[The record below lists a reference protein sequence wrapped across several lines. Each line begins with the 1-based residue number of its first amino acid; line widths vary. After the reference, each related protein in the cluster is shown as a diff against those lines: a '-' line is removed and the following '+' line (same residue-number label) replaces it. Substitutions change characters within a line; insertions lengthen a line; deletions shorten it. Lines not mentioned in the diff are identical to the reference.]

1 MKNRGPG
8 DCEVQKG
15 DGGGDGCAVC
25 AELLSSLGRF
35 FEMLQGARSCPESE
49 WLTVGQVAE
58 ELKISTSIVYRLIR
72 NGELEAVNIVDS
84 NGRIA
89 QRGHYRIKRS
99 CLDRYLDVKK
109 VRPTSCQIPR
119 PPKVRPFAKVKNH
132 LGL

>member
-1 MKNRGPG
+1 M
-8 DCEVQKG
+8 QK
-15 DGGGDGCAVC
+15 GGGDGDACAVC

-49 WLTVGQVAE
+49 WLTVGDVAQ
-58 ELKISTSIVYRLIR
+58 ELKISASIVYRLIR
-72 NGELEAVNIVDS
+72 NGDLEAVNIVDS

-99 CLDRYLDVKK
+99 WLERYLDVKK
-109 VRPTSCQIPR
+109 VKPTTCEIPR
-119 PPKVRPFAKVKNH
+119 PPKVRRFAKVKNH

>member
-1 MKNRGPG
+1 
-8 DCEVQKG
+8 
-15 DGGGDGCAVC
+15 
-25 AELLSSLGRF
+25 
-35 FEMLQGARSCPESE
+35 MLQDARSCPESE
-49 WLTVGQVAE
+49 WLTVGDVAQ
-58 ELKISTSIVYRLIR
+58 ELKISASIVYRLIR

-109 VRPTSCQIPR
+109 VKPTTREIPR
-119 PPKVRPFAKVKNH
+119 PPKVRRFAKVKHH